1 MISRRGFGLETVGSF
16 QSLITRITHGD
27 EPWGFAVP
35 PHHDPAEERLVCH
48 ESKDGI
54 CNLIKLDERFGD
66 SAFFAL
72 LRREAVPILLGA
84 RRRDP
89 TRHQAIH
96 ANVLLIA

>member
-1 MISRRGFGLETVGSF
+1 MISRRGFRFETVGSF

-66 SAFFAL
+66 SAIFAL

-89 TRHQAIH
+89 GMRSQ
-96 ANVLLIA
+96 V